1 MITESF
7 DRRTLAKMEVALES
21 ACSVLTVGQQ
31 HEARRHIASRIM
43 ECAERGE
50 RNREALIAAGRIAAS
65 ELCMASVMSG
75 GRLDAAHTELKK
87 RQGVARDGAQGP
99 SV

>member
-1 MITESF
+1 MIIESF
-7 DRRTLAKMEVALES
+7 DGRTFANMEVALES

-31 HEARRHIASRIM
+31 HEARRYIAYRIM

-65 ELCMASVMSG
+65 ELCTAGATPGWQGDVGHS
-75 GRLDAAHTELKK
+75 EQKQ
-87 RQGVARDGAQGP
+87 RQGVGADGAQGP